1 MTEKDYIT
9 AKEIYAKLNGLELYP
24 EYVLVDGPIIK
35 IGISWGDWKHDHMRL
50 DYIMESNFSVLP
62 YKVVVTEEDGSDC
75 YSAKHYYMVIEEE
88 TENE

>member
-1 MTEKDYIT
+1 MTN
-9 AKEIYAKLNGLELYP
+9 KEIYAKLNELELYP
-24 EYVLVDGPIIK
+24 EYVLVDGSIIK

-62 YKVVVTEEDGSDC
+62 YKIDVTEKGGSDC
-75 YSAKHYYMVIEEE
+75 YSATHYYIIEEE